1 MKIAVL
7 GGTGFVGRALLAR
20 LAAEGHALT
29 VLSRNPHAHLDRL
42 LPPGTQVACGD
53 VYDPEFLKARFQGQ
67 DAVVNLVGILNE
79 RGDNGRGFQRAH
91 VGLTKLVV
99 AACQLAG
106 VRRLLQ
112 MSSLNAGRGES
123 FYLKSR
129 GEAEAVVKASGLD
142 WTIFQP
148 SVIFG
153 PGDGFFCR
161 FAALLKLSPVLPL
174 ARAGTRFA
182 PVFVGDVAEAMR
194 RSLHD
199 RRTVGQ
205 VYELYGP
212 EVFTLGE
219 LVRLTARQLGLTRLE
234 PRLHLASRQAEH
246 DAVDEHVFAAGD
258 LGVEAGLARQ
268 RAVHAVGQDHHVGG
282 QRVLAAGHEF
292 DRAGATRRRAG
303 FGLGRQMPQRKAQVF
318 KLLGRGREQEVGLI
332 AHRIGGHVQ
341 FRPMRPCLALD
352 IMPRGHAIGVE
363 VARNF
368 R

>member
-219 LVRLTARQLGLTRLE
+219 LVRLTARQLGLKRLVL
-234 PRLHLASRQAEH
+234 PLP
-246 DAVDEHVFAAGD
+246 DA
-258 LGVEAGLARQ
+258 
-268 RAVHAVGQDHHVGG
+268 
-282 QRVLAAGHEF
+282 
-292 DRAGATRRRAG
+292 
-303 FGLGRQMPQRKAQVF
+303 LGRLQGLLFDFVPGKPFSSDNYRSL
-318 KLLGRGREQEVGLI
+318 KLDSVGAIDGLHQLGI
-332 AHRIGGHVQ
+332 PPTRIGQQLPAILGSPAGKQ
-341 FRPMRPCLALD
+341 
-352 IMPRGHAIGVE
+352 PRYDRYRA
-363 VARNF
+363 AR
-368 R
+368 